1 MITGAGVVGGGGRVT
16 MQVRTHVHA
25 NAIAHVHTRV
35 HTHAHTCSH
44 TRVHAEV
51 ATRSTVPDRA
61 AVHFRAVTLCDGYAW
76 HRWGGRVKGAWVPCA
91 PSASSR
97 PSLIIDEKGRNGRAA
112 GRTPPAQGAAA
123 SWARA
128 RRSGCG
134 GRGSSRRPAGPGRT
148 QAASQNTRP
157 LRVRPAPTPSPRRR
171 WSGATCSGEGQATS
185 SLRPGRIDE
194 LLDGE
199 L

>member
-1 MITGAGVVGGGGRVT
+1 

-51 ATRSTVPDRA
+51 ATPQHGPGSRRCPLPGCD
-61 AVHFRAVTLCDGYAW
+61 AVRQSRVAPVG
-76 HRWGGRVKGAWVPCA
+76 RPGEGRVGPPC
-91 PSASSR
+91 PFCIFPPIFHYRRERQKR
-97 PSLIIDEKGRNGRAA
+97 PSRGTA

-148 QAASQNTRP
+148 QAASRNTRP

-185 SLRPGRIDE
+185 SLRPGRMDE
-194 LLDGE
+194 LLRW
-199 L
+199 

>member
-1 MITGAGVVGGGGRVT
+1 MVGGGGRVT

-51 ATRSTVPDRA
+51 ATRSMVPDRA
-61 AVHFRAVTLCDGYAW
+61 AVHVRAVTLCVLRVTPVG
-76 HRWGGRVKGAWVPCA
+76 RPGEGRVGPLCPFCIFPPIFNYRRERQK
-91 PSASSR
+91 R
-97 PSLIIDEKGRNGRAA
+97 PSRGTA

-148 QAASQNTRP
+148 QRP
-157 LRVRPAPTPSPRRR
+157 HRRICGPSGCAPHPHPAPGGGGQGPRAQVKVRR
-171 WSGATCSGEGQATS
+171 PPAYVRGGSMNSC
-185 SLRPGRIDE
+185 
-194 LLDGE
+194 DGE

>member
-1 MITGAGVVGGGGRVT
+1 MGRGGGRRGGVT
-16 MQVRTHVHA
+16 MQVRTRVHA

-51 ATRSTVPDRA
+51 ATRSMVPDRA
-61 AVHFRAVTLCDGYAW
+61 AVHVRAVTLCVLRVTPVG
-76 HRWGGRVKGAWVPCA
+76 RPGEGRVGPLCPFCIFPPIFNYRRERQK
-91 PSASSR
+91 R
-97 PSLIIDEKGRNGRAA
+97 PSRGTA

-148 QAASQNTRP
+148 QAASRTTRP

-194 LLDGE
+194 LLRW
-199 L
+199 

>member
-1 MITGAGVVGGGGRVT
+1 MVGGGGGVT

-51 ATRSTVPDRA
+51 ATRSMVPDRA
-61 AVHFRAVTLCDGYAW
+61 AVPVRAVTLCDSHAW

-112 GRTPPAQGAAA
+112 GPR
-123 SWARA
+123 
-128 RRSGCG
+128 G
-134 GRGSSRRPAGPGRT
+134 GRR
-148 QAASQNTRP
+148 Q
-157 LRVRPAPTPSPRRR
+157 LR
-171 WSGATCSGEGQATS
+171 GQR
-185 SLRPGRIDE
+185 RPGRGREGRAVAAAAQAGGRQGRAGHRLHRRIRGPSGCA
-194 LLDGE
+194 LHPHPAPGGGGQGPRAQVKVRRPPAYARGGSMNSCDGE